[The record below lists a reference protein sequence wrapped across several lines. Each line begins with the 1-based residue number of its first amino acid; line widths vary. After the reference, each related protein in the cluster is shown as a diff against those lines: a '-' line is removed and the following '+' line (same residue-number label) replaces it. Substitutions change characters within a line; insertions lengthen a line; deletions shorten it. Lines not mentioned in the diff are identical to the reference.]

1 MTIQDNWP
9 YDRVV
14 PTEDGAV
21 YDLLT
26 VLETEYDRIDV
37 ELDELQEQR
46 FIETATGTELDKLAS
61 EVGVVRETGESDERL
76 RFRTKVAKAIT
87 RSSGN
92 IYELVGLLELLFG
105 DLVET
110 ITLTPVSDAPVINMN
125 APDVILNEAPVDLNT
140 LEDLLTQALPSGDS
154 LTIITDDTFAFGG
167 DTSGAGFNEGTW
179 A

>member
-14 PTEDGAV
+14 PTEEGAV

-37 ELDELQEQR
+37 QLDELQEQR
-46 FIETATGTELDKLAS
+46 FIETATGVELDKLAS
-61 EVGVVRETGESDERL
+61 EVGVVRETGESDKRL
-76 RFRTKVAKAIT
+76 RFRTKIAKAIT

-92 IYELVGLLELLFG
+92 IYELAQLFNLLFKDG
-105 DLVET
+105 ATD
-110 ITLTPVSDAPVINMN
+110 ITLTPVPDAPAINVEVSDIIVQDAPV
-125 APDVILNEAPVDLNT
+125 T
-140 LEDLLTQALPSGDS
+140 QSKLESLLTQALPSGDA
-154 LTIITDDTFAFGG
+154 LQITTKATFAFAG
-167 DTSGAGFNEGTW
+167 DTDSGGFNEGEW

>member
-14 PTEDGAV
+14 PTEEGAV

-46 FIETATGTELDKLAS
+46 FIETATGVELDKLAS
-61 EVGVVRETGESDERL
+61 EVGVIRETGESDERL
-76 RFRTKVAKAIT
+76 RFRTQIAKAIT

-92 IYELVGLLELLFG
+92 IYELVQLFKILFG
-105 DLVET
+105 DNTSNIV
-110 ITLTPVSDAPVINMN
+110 LTPVTDEPVIKMDV
-125 APDVILNEAPVDLNT
+125 PDVILQKVPVDVST
-140 LEDLLTQALPSGDS
+140 LEDLLSQSLPSGDS
-154 LTIITDDTFAFGG
+154 LSITTNKTFAFDGTE
-167 DTSGAGFNEGTW
+167 DGAGFNEGGW

>member
-1 MTIQDNWP
+1 MSIQDNWP

-46 FIETATGTELDKLAS
+46 FVETATGTELDKLAS

-125 APDVILNEAPVDLNT
+125 TPDVILNEAPVDLNT
-140 LEDLLTQALPSGDS
+140 LEDLLTQSLPSGDS